1 MSFQLSLSSP
11 PLPPPRR
18 ALQGPGAP
26 RSQDPHG
33 GLPPASKAP
42 PRPCLC
48 IEGIHGQAKKTSPR
62 KPFRKAS
69 PGEQGR
75 AQRGRR
81 SHTQPGTQRALQ
93 RGYFTPNQAGFLKG
107 GVQAAGSAIQLLL
120 QACPAPPQHPSAR
133 LCPTPQLSTE
143 GAAFWARERSDR
155 SSPQP
160 CSGLVPPEGG
170 KPCRT
175 GCQNPAK
182 SPQNAPLAPHTTAR
196 AQGQG
201 LHAETRGLLLPERS
215 PCALPQMSSRR
226 ARRNPKVGFPKV
238 APPALNHTQRGK
250 ERGDTAHSPIHGT
263 PRHRS

>member
-1 MSFQLSLSSP
+1 MSADGGHLRAGQKNLPQETFQKSFARRAGKSPARTLLAHPAWDAPSP
-11 PLPPPRR
+11 PKRVFYPK
-18 ALQGPGAP
+18 PGRIP
-26 RSQDPHG
+26 
-33 GLPPASKAP
+33 
-42 PRPCLC
+42 
-48 IEGIHGQAKKTSPR
+48 
-62 KPFRKAS
+62 
-69 PGEQGR
+69 
-75 AQRGRR
+75 
-81 SHTQPGTQRALQ
+81 
-93 RGYFTPNQAGFLKG
+93 KG

-120 QACPAPPQHPSAR
+120 QACPAPPQHPSAL
-133 LCPTPQLSTE
+133 LCPTPQLSTV
-143 GAAFWARERSDR
+143 GAAFRARERSDR

-170 KPCRT
+170 RPCRT

-182 SPQNAPLAPHTTAR
+182 TPQNAPLAPHTTAR

-250 ERGDTAHSPIHGT
+250 ERGGHCPQPHPWHPHTIEAEL
-263 PRHRS
+263 